1 MIRREGRLD
10 NPVDD
15 TRTKLSRAEKRDPV
29 IIRNWERPV
38 MIAAVIAIL
47 VLGGI
52 GGLNSLMALAL

>member
-15 TRTKLSRAEKRDPV
+15 TRAKRAGRDRV
-29 IIRNWERPV
+29 VIRNWERPV
-38 MIAAVIAIL
+38 MIAAVIVIL

-52 GGLNSLMALAL
+52 GGLNSLMGLAR

>member
-15 TRTKLSRAEKRDPV
+15 TRAHESRRDHV
-29 IIRNWERPV
+29 VMRNWERPV

-52 GGLNSLMALAL
+52 GGLNSLMALAR

>member
-15 TRTKLSRAEKRDPV
+15 TRTRAHETRRDPV
-29 IIRNWERPV
+29 VIRNWERPV
-38 MIAAVIAIL
+38 MIAALIAIL

-52 GGLNSLMALAL
+52 GGLNSLMALAR